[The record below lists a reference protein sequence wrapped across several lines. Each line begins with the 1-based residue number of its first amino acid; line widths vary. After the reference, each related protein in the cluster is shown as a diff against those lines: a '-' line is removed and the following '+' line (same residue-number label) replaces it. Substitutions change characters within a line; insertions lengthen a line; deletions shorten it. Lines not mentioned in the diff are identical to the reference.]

1 MSSYVEL
8 LQRPCGPAEAHLYLM
23 DNHGL
28 VRKVHD
34 GFGNCECEGAQAC
47 AIATHEDEGL
57 HGCRS
62 AVKTRRAEL

>member
-1 MSSYVEL
+1 M
-8 LQRPCGPAEAHLYLM
+8 
-23 DNHGL
+23 GL
-28 VRKVHD
+28 FAKSTMGLGTVSVR
-34 GFGNCECEGAQAC
+34 GAQAC